1 MNLDHE
7 KGHLFKQKLMR
18 SWTTVIDCAMESVGR
33 GGLGDGGAEMD
44 FNHCTVFP
52 RNGPCCDNRPSTIM
66 GQLINVYLVVQIGIL
81 PGRAG

>member
-18 SWTTVIDCAMESVGR
+18 SLTTIINCAMESVGR

-52 RNGPCCDNRPSTIM
+52 KKWP
-66 GQLINVYLVVQIGIL
+66 LL
-81 PGRAG
+81 